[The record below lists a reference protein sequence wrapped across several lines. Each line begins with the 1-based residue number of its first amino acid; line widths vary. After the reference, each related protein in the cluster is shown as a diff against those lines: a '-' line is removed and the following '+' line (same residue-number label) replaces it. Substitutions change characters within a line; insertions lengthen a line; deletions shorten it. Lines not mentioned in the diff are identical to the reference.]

1 MEEGYTSRM
10 RRSAAV
16 LLVAGLVAGCGQRAE
31 PRAQPQEP
39 PAESEPG
46 GQEDPGSIP
55 GATCKATNEGNPA
68 NFPDFTAVDLVSAEG
83 VDRITFEFEPQ
94 ANAPDAP
101 PWHYVSFTDQLIT
114 EGEGKPVEVEG
125 EAFLVVSFQ
134 AVGHDLSGETP
145 VAVYEG
151 PERFTPGFDTLR
163 EAVMLGDFEGQVS
176 WGLGL
181 SRKACYRIDAGA
193 DHLTVEL
200 PAG

>member
-1 MEEGYTSRM
+1 M

-16 LLVAGLVAGCGQRAE
+16 LLVAGVLAGCGERAE
-31 PRAQPQEP
+31 PQAQPQEP

-46 GQEDPGSIP
+46 SQDGPATLPDS
-55 GATCKATNEGNPA
+55 TCKATNEGNPS
-68 NFPDFTAVDLVSAEG
+68 NFPDFVAVELDSTEG

-94 ANAPDAP
+94 ADAPDAA

-114 EGEGKPVEVEG
+114 DGEGKPVEVEG
-125 EAFLVVSFQ
+125 EAYLVVSFQ
-134 AVGHDLSGETP
+134 AIGHDLSGETP
-145 VAVYEG
+145 VPVYTG

-181 SRKACYRIDAGA
+181 SRKACYRLDAGA

>member
-1 MEEGYTSRM
+1 M

-16 LLVAGLVAGCGQRAE
+16 LVVAGLMAACGQRAE
-31 PRAQPQEP
+31 PQAQPQQP

-46 GQEDPGSIP
+46 GQNEPGTLP
-55 GATCKATNEGNPA
+55 GATCKATTEGNPS
-68 NFPDFTAVDLVSAEG
+68 NFPDFVAVELDSTGG

-94 ANAPDAP
+94 AEAPDAA

-114 EGEGKPVEVEG
+114 DGEGKPVEVEG

-134 AVGHDLSGETP
+134 AVGHDLSGEEP
-145 VAVYEG
+145 VAVYTG
-151 PERFTPGFDTLR
+151 PERFTPGFETLQ
-163 EAVMLGDFEGQVS
+163 EVAMLGDFEGQVS

-181 SRKACYRIDAGA
+181 SRKACYRIDVGQ

>member
-1 MEEGYTSRM
+1 M

-16 LLVAGLVAGCGQRAE
+16 LLVAGLVASCGQRGE
-31 PRAQPQEP
+31 PEAQPQEP
-39 PAESEPG
+39 PAESGPG
-46 GQEDPGSIP
+46 DQGDPASIA
-55 GATCKATNEGNPA
+55 GATCRATNEGNPA
-68 NFPDFTAVDLVSAEG
+68 NFPDFTSVDLVSAEG

-94 ANAPDAP
+94 ANAPDAA
-101 PWHYVSFTDQLIT
+101 PWHYVSFTDRLIT

-145 VAVYEG
+145 VAVYKG
-151 PERFTPGFDTLR
+151 PERFTPGFDTLQ

-181 SRKACYRIDAGA
+181 SRKACYRLDAGA

>member
-1 MEEGYTSRM
+1 M
-10 RRSAAV
+10 RRSSAV
-16 LLVAGLVAGCGQRAE
+16 LLVAGLLAGCGERAE
-31 PRAQPQEP
+31 PQAQPQEP
-39 PAESEPG
+39 PAESGPG
-46 GQEDPGSIP
+46 DQGDPASIP
-55 GATCKATNEGNPA
+55 GATCKATNDGNPA
-68 NFPDFTAVDLVSAEG
+68 NFPDFTSVDLVSAEG

-94 ANAPDAP
+94 ANAPDAA

-134 AVGHDLSGETP
+134 AVGHDLSGEEP

-151 PERFTPGFDTLR
+151 PEHFTPGFGTLQ